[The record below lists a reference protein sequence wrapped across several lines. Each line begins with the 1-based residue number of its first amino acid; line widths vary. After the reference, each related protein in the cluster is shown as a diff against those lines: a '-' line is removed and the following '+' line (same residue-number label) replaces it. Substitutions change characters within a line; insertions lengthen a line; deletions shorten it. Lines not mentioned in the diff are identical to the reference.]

1 MRRSRRVIPF
11 VVFVAALVVVALL
24 LHREDQGLPGNLPG
38 VPTPPGAKTDRER
51 APLPDPFAYDPSRKA
66 EFERRA
72 AAGTSHVLYARS
84 PGGAG
89 ITAQRVARWRPQ
101 VEAAAKQA
109 GVDPDRL
116 EALVFLES
124 AGREDAMAGDTEG
137 AVGLTQILAETGQN
151 LLGMHVDVAKSRR
164 YTRRIR
170 RQLVRGHL
178 LQVQKLRAARAKVD
192 QRFDPQL
199 SLLATARYLTMAKA
213 RFKREDLAFVSYHM
227 GMGNLQNVL
236 RAYGKGNVG
245 YTQLYF
251 DSTPVRHAAAY
262 AKLASF
268 GDDSSNYWWKL
279 GAAKE
284 IMRLSR
290 DDAGELARL
299 EAAQMAKNSA
309 EEVLHPP
316 GSTPRFTTPA
326 KLKEAWADEQ
336 IVAFPQQERVTG
348 LRLDAHMGELGAP
361 PTLYQGLRPEALAT
375 ALYIGAEAR
384 AISKRS
390 PLIVTSTV
398 RDEVYQRRLV
408 ARNREATRNYSLHT
422 TGWAFD
428 IARRYRSKAHALAFQ
443 FVLDRLQVLDAIA
456 WVREPGAIHV
466 TAAPEGKA
474 LLPLLKRVQPDG

>member
-1 MRRSRRVIPF
+1 M
-11 VVFVAALVVVALL
+11 
-24 LHREDQGLPGNLPG
+24 Q
-38 VPTPPGAKTDRER
+38 
-51 APLPDPFAYDPSRKA
+51 
-66 EFERRA
+66 
-72 AAGTSHVLYARS
+72 
-84 PGGAG
+84 
-89 ITAQRVARWRPQ
+89 Q
-101 VEAAAKQA
+101 
-109 GVDPDRL
+109 
-116 EALVFLES
+116 
-124 AGREDAMAGDTEG
+124 
-137 AVGLTQILAETGQN
+137 
-151 LLGMHVDVAKSRR
+151 
-164 YTRRIR
+164 
-170 RQLVRGHL
+170 
-178 LQVQKLRAARAKVD
+178 LRAARAKVD

-290 DDAGELARL
+290 HDAGELARL

-316 GSTPRFTTPA
+316 GSTPRFATPE
-326 KLKEAWADEQ
+326 KLKQAWADEQ
-336 IVAFPQQERVTG
+336 IVAFPQNERVTG
-348 LRLDAHMGELGAP
+348 LRADAHMGELGAP

-375 ALYIGAEAR
+375 ALYIGAEVR
-384 AISKRS
+384 AISKQS

-398 RDEVYQRRLV
+398 RDDVYQRRLV

>member
-1 MRRSRRVIPF
+1 VIPF
-11 VVFVAALVVVALL
+11 LVFVAALVVVALL

-38 VPTPPGAKTDRER
+38 VPTPPGAKSDRER
-51 APLPDPFAYDPSRKA
+51 TPLPDPFAYDPSRKA

-89 ITAQRVARWRPQ
+89 VTAQRVARWRPQ

-170 RQLVRGHL
+170 RALVRGHL
-178 LQVQKLRAARAKVD
+178 LKVQRLRAARAKVD

-236 RAYGKGNVG
+236 RAYGKGNVS

-251 DSTPVRHAAAY
+251 GSTPVRHAAAY

-290 DDAGELARL
+290 EDAGELARL
-299 EAAQMAKNSA
+299 EAAQTAKNSA

-316 GSTPRFTTPA
+316 GSTPRFATPA
-326 KLKEAWADEQ
+326 TLKQAWADEQ
-336 IVAFPQQERVTG
+336 IVAFPQNERVTG
-348 LRLDAHMGELGAP
+348 LRPDAHMGELGAP

-375 ALYIGAEAR
+375 ALYIGAEVR
-384 AISKRS
+384 ALSKQS

-398 RDEVYQRRLV
+398 RDDVYQRRLV

>member
-1 MRRSRRVIPF
+1 VIPF

-38 VPTPPGAKTDRER
+38 VPTPPGAKSDHER
-51 APLPDPFAYDPSRKA
+51 TPLPDPFAYDPARKG

-170 RQLVRGHL
+170 RELVRGHL
-178 LQVQKLRAARAKVD
+178 LKVQKLRAARAKVD
-192 QRFDPQL
+192 QRFNPQL

-227 GMGNLQNVL
+227 GMGNLQSVL
-236 RAYGKGNVG
+236 RAYGKDDVS

-290 DDAGELARL
+290 HDAGELARL
-299 EAAQMAKNSA
+299 ESAQMAKNSA

-316 GSTPRFTTPA
+316 GSTPRFATP
-326 KLKEAWADEQ
+326 KQLEQAWADEQ
-336 IVAFPQQERVTG
+336 IVAFPQNERVTG
-348 LRLDAHMGELGAP
+348 LRADAHMGELGAP

-375 ALYIGAEAR
+375 ALYIGAEVR
-384 AISKRS
+384 AISKQS

-398 RDEVYQRRLV
+398 RDDVYQRRLV
-408 ARNREATRNYSLHT
+408 ARNRQATRNYSLHT

-466 TAAPEGKA
+466 TAAPEGKS
-474 LLPLLKRVQPDG
+474 LLPLLKRVQPGG

>member
-1 MRRSRRVIPF
+1 
-11 VVFVAALVVVALL
+11 
-24 LHREDQGLPGNLPG
+24 
-38 VPTPPGAKTDRER
+38 
-51 APLPDPFAYDPSRKA
+51 
-66 EFERRA
+66 
-72 AAGTSHVLYARS
+72 
-84 PGGAG
+84 
-89 ITAQRVARWRPQ
+89 
-101 VEAAAKQA
+101 
-109 GVDPDRL
+109 
-116 EALVFLES
+116 
-124 AGREDAMAGDTEG
+124 MAGDTEG

-170 RQLVRGHL
+170 RALVRGHL
-178 LQVQKLRAARAKVD
+178 LKVQQLRAARAKVD

-213 RFKREDLAFVSYHM
+213 RFKREDMAFVSYHM

-236 RAYGKGNVG
+236 RAYGQDDVS

-251 DSTPVRHAAAY
+251 DSTPARHAAAY

-316 GSTPRFTTPA
+316 GSTARFTTPER
-326 KLKEAWADEQ
+326 LKQAWADEQ
-336 IVAFPQQERVTG
+336 IVAFPQNERVTG
-348 LRLDAHMGELGAP
+348 LRVDAHMGELGAP

-375 ALYIGAEAR
+375 ALYIGAEVR

-398 RDEVYQRRLV
+398 RDDAYQRRLV

-474 LLPLLKRVQPDG
+474 LLPLLKRVQPGG